1 MVDDNTQTPS
11 VAELGLAA
19 KKTARYLGALGL
31 VPMLALAALAALAT
45 SNAPPDWMRV
55 ALVSYAMLILAFMAG
70 TLWAR
75 LIYRPPTAGD
85 GRAQLLT
92 SNALVL
98 AAWPAIAMAAPGAS
112 LWLGLLF
119 AVHLG
124 FDQPWRSQSGP
135 GWYRHMRLWVS
146 AVVIASLI
154 GGGLIGL
161 GVDLWASTSP

>member
-11 VAELGLAA
+11 GAKLGLSA

-45 SNAPPDWMRV
+45 SNGPDWMRV

-75 LIYRPPTAGD
+75 LIYRAPTTGD
-85 GRAQLLT
+85 GRAQLLA

-98 AAWPAIAMAAPGAS
+98 AAWPALSMSAPWAS

-124 FDQPWRSQSGP
+124 FDQPWRGQSGP
-135 GWYRHMRLWVS
+135 GWYRHMRLWIS

>member
-19 KKTARYLGALGL
+19 KKTARSLGALGL
-31 VPMLALAALAALAT
+31 IPMLALAALATAGG
-45 SNAPPDWMRV
+45 PDWMRV

-85 GRAQLLT
+85 GRAQLIA
-92 SNALVL
+92 SNALVM
-98 AAWPAIAMAAPGAS
+98 AAWPAIAMSAPWAS

-124 FDQPWRSQSGP
+124 FDQPWRGHSGP

-161 GVDLWASTSP
+161 GVDLWASASASP